1 MTTSLFRKNVTEY
14 DYLPSHNL
22 LCKIEVVGENKKY
35 QLYSSDYNELG
46 DSDTNQI
53 ELYICKS
60 GITEKILVNTNMIIN
75 EIVGSNSVAI
85 YNDAVLYPYVRLS
98 HYAITNNHTINIVEM
113 PMQQHYTC
121 DKNYV
126 SIYPDIVNSSN
137 VDAILMINVNII
149 CENLFGIQTCLSI
162 WISPLCQF
170 LKIKNYIYMCAD
182 DTFFNYNNSELSER
196 ELMLLPADVRYRY
209 KYRHR
214 YNKQSKP
221 NSTFFSKELIE
232 RAVKREEQ
240 IRLSIPNQIIFYN
253 IEKENKDYSQ
263 YRDWID
269 RATEIQYIVA
279 LECVGIFKAK
289 QFVEK
294 VRYTDLENYHP
305 HWKKY
310 NRAGRG
316 FNSIGNYYPDTIL
329 LPINA
334 SNGSY
339 THLKKIVSKNKS
351 VLIASSIT

>member
-1 MTTSLFRKNVTEY
+1 MTSLFKKKVTEY

-22 LCKIEVVGENKKY
+22 LCKIEVVDENKKY

-46 DSDTNQI
+46 DNNTNLI
-53 ELYICKS
+53 ELFICRS
-60 GITEKILVNTNMIIN
+60 GITEKMLVNTNMMISD
-75 EIVGSNSVAI
+75 IVGSNSVAI
-85 YNDAVLYPYVRLS
+85 YNDAVLYPHVRLS
-98 HYAITNNHTINIVEM
+98 YYAITNKHTINVVEI
-113 PMQQHYTC
+113 PIQQYYTC

-126 SIYPDIVNSSN
+126 SIYPDIENSSN
-137 VDAILMINVNII
+137 IAATKMININII

-162 WISPLCQF
+162 WISPSCQF
-170 LKIKNYIYMCAD
+170 SKIKDYIFMCVD
-182 DTFFNYNNSELSER
+182 NTFFNNNNNYELSAR
-196 ELMLLPADVRYRY
+196 DLMLLPADVQQRY
-209 KYRHR
+209 KYRL
-214 YNKQSKP
+214 NK
-221 NSTFFSKELIE
+221 NANNNLIFDKKIIK

-253 IEKENKDYSQ
+253 IEKGNKDYSQ

-294 VRYTDLENYHP
+294 VRYTDLEDYQP

-316 FNSIGNYYPDTIL
+316 FNSVRNYYPDTIL

-334 SNGSY
+334 SSNGSY
-339 THLKKIVSKNKS
+339 THLKKIVSKNRS